1 MSTAPQVKPRHWWQ
15 VWRWPLAFQIL
26 LGLGVGT
33 LIGGLIG
40 AAILPEVKAGAKA
53 SALLAERWDF
63 RVFGLL
69 GGLFMDALRMIVVPL
84 VVSAI
89 ITAVADAGRLPGFAR
104 MGGRT
109 VLYYLGTGT
118 IAILIGIAVSNLIQP
133 GVTDDGRP
141 LLTRDAGPDLADEV
155 SKVTTVGAGRDAGDW
170 LGVIR
175 DLVPSNIVKAA
186 ADGALLGLVGFSILF
201 GLVLGRIDSAP
212 AQSVRSFF
220 TGVYQ
225 VMLGITGIILAVAPV
240 GVMGLMATTIAEQ
253 YANLAGDQRI
263 VAFIGAIASFAG
275 TVLLGLS
282 LHALV
287 VLPLVLIFI
296 ARVDPRKHFRV
307 LFPALLTA
315 FSSASS
321 AATLPLTLD
330 RLQTGAGVSNRVSS
344 FVLPIGATV
353 NTDGTALYE
362 CAAVLFVAQC
372 YGIDLGFAQQFT
384 VLLMALL
391 TSIGVAGIPAASLVA
406 IVIILENAGVPV
418 EGLALVLI
426 TDRMLDMCRTSVN
439 VLGDSV
445 GCVVVA
451 TGEGE
456 RLFRDPPTPPT
467 AVTTA

>member
-1 MSTAPQVKPRHWWQ
+1 MVTTPVARSWAWWQ

-26 LGLGVGT
+26 LGLAVGT
-33 LIGGLIG
+33 VIGAFVG

-53 SALLAERWDF
+53 SALLAERWDH
-63 RVFGLL
+63 RVMGLL
-69 GGLFMDALRMIVVPL
+69 GGLFMDALRMLVVPL

-104 MGGRT
+104 LGGRT

-118 IAILIGIAVSNLIQP
+118 IAILIGIGVSNLIQP
-133 GVTDDGRP
+133 GVTDDGKP
-141 LLTRDAGPDLADEV
+141 LLTIESGPGLDAEV
-155 SKVTTVGAGRDAGDW
+155 SKVTTVGAGREASDW

-175 DLVPSNIVKAA
+175 DLVPSNIVGAA
-186 ADGALLGLVGFSILF
+186 AEGALLGLVGFSILF
-201 GLVLGRIDSAP
+201 GLVLGRLDSAP
-212 AQSVRSFF
+212 AQTVRSFI

-225 VMLGITGIILAVAPV
+225 VMLGITGIVLAVAPI

-263 VAFIGAIASFAG
+263 GAFVGAIASFAG
-275 TVLLGLS
+275 TVLLGLA

-287 VLPLVLIFI
+287 VVPLVLVLI

-307 LFPALLTA
+307 MFPALLTA

-330 RLQTGAGVSNRVSS
+330 RLQNGAGVSNRVSS

-384 VLLMALL
+384 ILLMALL
-391 TSIGVAGIPAASLVA
+391 TSVGVAGIPAASLVA

-418 EGLALVLI
+418 EGLALVLV
-426 TDRMLDMCRTSVN
+426 TDRVLDMCRTTVN
-439 VLGDSV
+439 VLGDST

-456 RLFRDPPTPPT
+456 RLFRDPPAPTPNT
-467 AVTTA
+467 